1 MAGNIHEIK
10 LIAVRVRV
18 VLEDIMTIDEALIK
32 RDALVFRGTPRPPLD
47 ETFGLMRD
55 RLGRMGLVPMI
66 SRRGGGYEVRVV
78 PEAHSTPSNPLIN
91 LLLFVLTVGST
102 LFVGAG
108 MSGVDIIA
116 HPDRFSAGLPF
127 AVSILAILGVHEF
140 GHYLMS
146 AFHGVKATLP
156 YFIPGPTIIGTFGAV
171 IKTKSPVPDRR
182 GLLDIGAAGPICGF
196 VVALVALGAGLS
208 LSEFVDLAPLVKQ
221 GAMEFGDSL
230 ITTFMTYAIKGPTPE
245 GKTVML
251 HPVAF
256 AGWVGLLITAF
267 NLMPAG
273 QLDGGHVLYAMI
285 GRWHSLVARMTIVG
299 LLLMGWFLWE
309 GWFLWAFIVML
320 LGPRHSPPLDDV
332 TPLDGGRL
340 VIALLTMVIFILCI
354 VPVPIAPQLHFQLQ

>member
-1 MAGNIHEIK
+1 MDRAMHEIK
-10 LIAVRVRV
+10 LIAVHVRV
-18 VLEDIMTIDEALIK
+18 VLEDVMTIDEALIK
-32 RDALVFRGTPRPPLD
+32 RDALVFRGMPLLPVD
-47 ETFGLMRD
+47 EAFELMRE
-55 RLGRMGLVPMI
+55 RLGRMGFVPMI
-66 SRRGGGYEVRVV
+66 SRRGNGYEVRVA
-78 PEAHSTPSNPLIN
+78 PESHPAPSNPLIN
-91 LLLFVLTVGST
+91 VLLFLLTVGST
-102 LFVGAG
+102 LLVGAG

-116 HPDRFSAGLPF
+116 HPEGFSAGIPF

-171 IKTKSPVPDRR
+171 IKTKSPVPDRK

-196 VVALVALGAGLS
+196 IVAVVALGMGLS
-208 LSEFVDLAPLVKQ
+208 LSEIVDLTPAVKG
-221 GAMEFGDSL
+221 GATEFGDSL
-230 ITTFMTYAIKGPTPE
+230 ITTFMTYAVKGPVPE

-285 GRWHSLVARMTIVG
+285 GRWHLFVARVTIVA

-320 LGPRHSPPLDDV
+320 LGPYHSPPLNDV
-332 TPLDGGRL
+332 TPLDGGRFVVAVL
-340 VIALLTMVIFILCI
+340 AMLIFVLCV
-354 VPVPIAPQLHFQLQ
+354 VPVPITFEGGL

>member
-1 MAGNIHEIK
+1 MDRDMHEIK
-10 LIAVRVRV
+10 LIAVHVRV
-18 VLEDIMTIDEALIK
+18 VLEDIMTIEEALIK
-32 RDALVFRGTPRPPLD
+32 RDALVFRGTLALPVA
-47 ETFGLMRD
+47 EAFGLMRE
-55 RLGRMGLVPMI
+55 RLGRMGFVPMI
-66 SRRGGGYEVRVV
+66 SCRGNGYEVRVV
-78 PEAHSTPSNPLIN
+78 PEMHPAPSNPLIN
-91 LLLFVLTVGST
+91 VLLFVLTVGST
-102 LFVGAG
+102 LLVGAG
-108 MSGVDIIA
+108 MSGVDLIA
-116 HPDRFSAGLPF
+116 HPERFNAGLPF

-171 IKTKSPVPDRR
+171 IKTKSPVPDRK

-208 LSEFVDLAPLVKQ
+208 LSEIVDLTPVVKQ
-221 GAMEFGDSL
+221 GATEFGDSL
-230 ITTFMTYAIKGPTPE
+230 ITTFMTYVIKGPVPE

-273 QLDGGHVLYAMI
+273 QLDGGHVLYAVI
-285 GRWHSLVARMTIVG
+285 GRWHSLVARVTIVG

-320 LGPRHSPPLDDV
+320 LGPHHSPPLDDV
-332 TPLDGGRL
+332 TPLDKGRI
-340 VIALLTMVIFILCI
+340 VVAALAMVIFILCV
-354 VPVPIAPQLHFQLQ
+354 VPVPMTFQGQL